1 MKSCWVLLLL
11 LLLARAQPG
20 ASEGDPLPESL
31 VDLVRNSA
39 ISSVDDL
46 KLLLQRETNAIEEEE
61 EEEEE
66 EDEHDVLSNQTHGRF
81 ARSLVEA
88 PMAQLA
94 SCQTRTE
101 VMEVTRSMVDRRN
114 ANFLVWPLCVEV
126 TRCSGCCNSRN
137 MKCVPAV
144 TSTRYLQVLK
154 IMFVNR
160 KEHYERAIISVED
173 HVSCRC
179 QSPSSSSSSRINHPP
194 PPPPPPLPLPT
205 PSSHLP
211 HLHNPSPPKAHASKA
226 DLHRHDDLKHNQHHI
241 KKPLMGEGRQ
251 WQHGGYTQLVHWTP
265 VHPKMEVEGRSS
277 EARSVT
283 SIGSGEEG
291 GANNNK
297 GDPIERRQIMHHQHP
312 QSDAPS
318 PPETPTHPPRLEEK
332 PTVPMTTSQKTV
344 VVGSVK
350 NNEREESG
358 SANSGGSGGAEVA
371 KEKDLKETSGGDL
384 TLTEEAER
392 RKKVLEMIQTEP
404 HLHPHLPQ
412 QRPKPEAVKTALSS
426 SPPSSSPPASFPPR
440 LASTPEETSE
450 TQTHQHGR
458 HQSHDHVER
467 QEIVNRTQSEHR
479 RNREETRDSGKRLK
493 TNAAV
498 CYRADFQGV
507 VQLHGFNKVQIL

>member
-1 MKSCWVLLLL
+1 MMFS
-11 LLLARAQPG
+11 
-20 ASEGDPLPESL
+20 
-31 VDLVRNSA
+31 
-39 ISSVDDL
+39 
-46 KLLLQRETNAIEEEE
+46 
-61 EEEEE
+61 
-66 EDEHDVLSNQTHGRF
+66 QTRLHGRF
-81 ARSLVEA
+81 TRSLVEA
-88 PMAQLA
+88 PMAQQA
-94 SCQTRTE
+94 PCQTRTE

-137 MKCVPAV
+137 MKCVPVV

-154 IMFVNR
+154 IMFVKR

-179 QSPSSSSSSRINHPP
+179 Q
-194 PPPPPPLPLPT
+194 T
-205 PSSHLP
+205 
-211 HLHNPSPPKAHASKA
+211 

-265 VHPKMEVEGRSS
+265 VHPKMEVEGRAS
-277 EARSVT
+277 EARRVT
-283 SIGSGEEG
+283 SIGSGEED

-297 GDPIERRQIMHHQHP
+297 GEPMERRQIMHHQHP

-318 PPETPTHPPRLEEK
+318 PPETPTYPPRLEEK

-358 SANSGGSGGAEVA
+358 SANSGGSSGAEVA

-384 TLTEEAER
+384 TLTEEKER

-412 QRPKPEAVKTALSS
+412 QRP
-426 SPPSSSPPASFPPR
+426 
-440 LASTPEETSE
+440 
-450 TQTHQHGR
+450 
-458 HQSHDHVER
+458 
-467 QEIVNRTQSEHR
+467 
-479 RNREETRDSGKRLK
+479 
-493 TNAAV
+493 
-498 CYRADFQGV
+498 
-507 VQLHGFNKVQIL
+507 

>member
-1 MKSCWVLLLL
+1 M
-11 LLLARAQPG
+11 
-20 ASEGDPLPESL
+20 DLPPHH
-31 VDLVRNSA
+31 
-39 ISSVDDL
+39 I
-46 KLLLQRETNAIEEEE
+46 
-61 EEEEE
+61 
-66 EDEHDVLSNQTHGRF
+66 THGRF
-81 ARSLVEA
+81 TRSLVEA
-88 PMAQLA
+88 PMAQQA
-94 SCQTRTE
+94 PCQTRTE

-137 MKCVPAV
+137 MKCVPVV

-154 IMFVNR
+154 IMFVKR

-179 QSPSSSSSSRINHPP
+179 QSPSSSSSSSHINHP

-211 HLHNPSPPKAHASKA
+211 HQHNPPPPKTHASKA

-265 VHPKMEVEGRSS
+265 VHPKMEVEGRAS
-277 EARSVT
+277 EARRVT
-283 SIGSGEEG
+283 SIGSGEED

-297 GDPIERRQIMHHQHP
+297 GEPMERRQIMHHQHP

-318 PPETPTHPPRLEEK
+318 PPETPTYPPRLEEK

-358 SANSGGSGGAEVA
+358 SANSGGSSGAEVA

-384 TLTEEAER
+384 TLTGGKEGG
-392 RKKVLEMIQTEP
+392 RKFW
-404 HLHPHLPQ
+404 
-412 QRPKPEAVKTALSS
+412 R
-426 SPPSSSPPASFPPR
+426 
-440 LASTPEETSE
+440 
-450 TQTHQHGR
+450 
-458 HQSHDHVER
+458 
-467 QEIVNRTQSEHR
+467 
-479 RNREETRDSGKRLK
+479 
-493 TNAAV
+493 
-498 CYRADFQGV
+498 
-507 VQLHGFNKVQIL
+507 